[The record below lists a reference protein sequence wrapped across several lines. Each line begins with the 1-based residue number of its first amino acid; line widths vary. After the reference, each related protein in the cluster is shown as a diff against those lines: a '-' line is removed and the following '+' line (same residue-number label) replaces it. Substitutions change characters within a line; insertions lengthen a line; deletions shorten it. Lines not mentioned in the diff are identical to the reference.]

1 MGARTCLA
9 AIVFTLGASVAQA
22 QDQSANDVLSF
33 LLTTQSLATGDFVK
47 DQQAAA
53 ATHDTLVRAL
63 VVELSNVPLTTSSGG
78 FNYRF
83 NPSLGTLERVTHGF
97 GPFFVDRAT
106 TAGARQASVSATYR
120 FSQYTTLDRHDLRDG
135 SFVTSATRFR
145 DEASPYDVETL
156 KLNIKT
162 STVTLFANYGITD
175 AIDIG
180 IAVPIVQLSLTG
192 ERVNTYRGTPQV
204 QARGRGDYLGIADVP
219 IRAKVRLGRA
229 SSWNLA
235 TNLEVRLPTGD
246 PDILNGSGRYAYTGA
261 IIASAGEGPV
271 ESHVNA
277 GVTVGGAST
286 QFTASAA
293 VAATIRQRLT
303 LSAEILARRIE
314 RLRGIREVAEPHPT
328 VSGVDTIR
336 LLPTGDPGT
345 TVAAVAGI
353 RWNITQSWLLNSYV
367 VMPVTRGGLLAR
379 PIPAM
384 SVDYSFEP

>member
-1 MGARTCLA
+1 MAARLVLFAMVFSLA
-9 AIVFTLGASVAQA
+9 ANVSQA
-22 QDQSANDVLSF
+22 QDRSANEVLSF

-47 DQQAAA
+47 DQQAAE
-53 ATHDTLVRAL
+53 ATHETLVRAL
-63 VVELSNVPLTTSSGG
+63 IVELANVPLTTSSGG

-120 FSQYTTLDRHDLRDG
+120 FAQYTTLDSHDLRDG
-135 SFVTSATRFR
+135 SFVTSSTRFR
-145 DEASPYDVETL
+145 DEATPYDIETL

-162 STVTLFANYGITD
+162 STATLFANYGITNG
-175 AIDIG
+175 IDVG

-204 QARGRGDYLGIADVP
+204 QARGRGDYLGIADIP

-229 SSWNLA
+229 SDWNLA

-246 PDILNGSGRYAYTGA
+246 PEILNGSGRYAFTGA
-261 IIASAGEGPV
+261 FIASAGDGPL

-303 LSAEILARRIE
+303 LSAETLVRRIE
-314 RLRGIREVAEPHPT
+314 RLRGIREVAEPHPIL
-328 VSGVDTIR
+328 SAVDTIR
-336 LLPTGDPGT
+336 LVPTGDPVT
-345 TVAAVAGI
+345 TIAAVAGI
-353 RWNITQSWLLNSYV
+353 RWNITGSWLLNSYV

-379 PIPAM
+379 PIPAI

>member
-1 MGARTCLA
+1 MGARICLL
-9 AIVFTLGASVAQA
+9 AIVFMLGASVAQA
-22 QDQSANDVLSF
+22 QDRSANEVLSF

-47 DQQAAA
+47 DQKAAS

-106 TAGARQASVSATYR
+106 TAGARQASLSATYR

-135 SFVTSATRFR
+135 SFITSSTRFR

-192 ERVNTYRGTPQV
+192 ERVNTYRGTPRV

-219 IRAKVRLGRA
+219 IRAKVRLGR
-229 SSWNLA
+229 NLA

-246 PDILNGSGRYAYTGA
+246 PDILNGSGRYAYAGA

-286 QFTASAA
+286 QFTASGA

-328 VSGVDTIR
+328 VNGVDTIR
-336 LLPTGDPGT
+336 LLPTGDPVT

>member
-1 MGARTCLA
+1 MAARICLL
-9 AIVFTLGASVAQA
+9 AIVFTLTASVARA
-22 QDQSANDVLSF
+22 QGRSANEVLSF
-33 LLTTQSLATGDFVK
+33 LLETQSLATGDFVK
-47 DQQAAA
+47 DQQAAR

-106 TAGARQASVSATYR
+106 TAGKGQASVSATYR
-120 FSQYTTLDRHDLRDG
+120 FSQYTTLDTHDLRDG
-135 SFVTSATRFR
+135 SFVTSSTRFR
-145 DEASPYDVETL
+145 DEANPYDVETL
-156 KLNIKT
+156 KLDIKT

-180 IAVPIVQLSLTG
+180 VAVPIVQLRLSG
-192 ERVNTYRGTPQV
+192 ERVNRYRGTPLV

-229 SSWNLA
+229 SGWNLA
-235 TNLEVRLPTGD
+235 SNLELRLPTGD
-246 PDILNGSGRYAYTGA
+246 PDILNGSGRYAFTGA
-261 IIASAGEGPV
+261 FVASAGEGSV
-271 ESHVNA
+271 ESHINA
-277 GVTVGGAST
+277 GATVGGAST

-303 LSAEILARRIE
+303 LSVESLARRIE
-314 RLRGIREVAEPHPT
+314 GLRGIREVAEPHPT
-328 VSGVDTIR
+328 VIGVDTIR
-336 LLPTGDPGT
+336 LVPTGDPVT

>member
-1 MGARTCLA
+1 MGARICLLA
-9 AIVFTLGASVAQA
+9 LVFTFAANVAHA
-22 QDQSANDVLSF
+22 QDQSANEVLSF
-33 LLTTQSLATGDFVK
+33 LLKTQSLATGDFVK
-47 DQQAAA
+47 DQQSAQ
-53 ATHDTLVRAL
+53 ATHETLVRAL

-83 NPSLGTLERVTHGF
+83 NPGLGTLERVTHGF

-106 TAGARQASVSATYR
+106 TAGKGQASVSGTYR

-135 SFVTSATRFR
+135 SFVTSSTKFR

-162 STVTLFANYGITD
+162 STVTLFGNYGITNG
-175 AIDIG
+175 IDVG
-180 IAVPIVQLSLTG
+180 IAVPIVQLSLSG

-229 SSWNLA
+229 SAWNLA

-246 PDILNGSGRYAYTGA
+246 PDILNGSGRYAFTGA
-261 IIASAGEGPV
+261 FIASAGEGPV

-303 LSAEILARRIE
+303 LSAESLVRRIE
-314 RLRGIREVAEPHPT
+314 RLRGIREVAEPHPII
-328 VSGVDTIR
+328 SGVDTIR
-336 LLPTGDPGT
+336 LVPTGDPVT
-345 TVAAVAGI
+345 TIAAVAGI
-353 RWNITQSWLLNSYV
+353 RWNITGSWLLNSYV